1 MHRLR
6 REEGMTLV
14 ELLTAMLLMMV
25 ILSATLLTFERF
37 LAHAKQNEKTN
48 DQQQLIREVIDRLA
62 RQLRNLANPTTSL
75 GTIAYADN
83 YKLVFQTTDPN
94 RQWVAYCLERTD
106 PANEI
111 LWRQTSISAV
121 AVPGTN
127 NCPVEGTWSK
137 QIRVVSNA
145 VNDING
151 QSRHLFEYYSQNG
164 IIPSGSGV
172 ANPSTITRAVV
183 DLHVDLVP
191 GKRPDELSVTSGV
204 TMRNQNQS
212 PTARSKATLSGANYS
227 MDGSTSSDPEGRNL
241 RFDWYTTPS
250 SPPAGTNDVPT
261 NPGVLGNCN
270 QSVLPTPVVVGN
282 KTYTCV
288 GGGVVLNK
296 PLTPGTTLWLRV
308 TDPGQLSDLS
318 DVRVSGCL
326 TNADTSPVRPT
337 TECQG
342 I

>member
-1 MHRLR
+1 
-6 REEGMTLV
+6 MTLV
-14 ELLTAMLLMMV
+14 ELLVAMVLMLV

-48 DQQQLIREVIDRLA
+48 DQQQLVREVIDRLA
-62 RQLRNLANPTTSL
+62 RQLRNLANPTTGTS
-75 GTIAYADN
+75 TIAYADN

-106 PANEI
+106 PTNEV
-111 LWRQTSISAV
+111 LYRQIGASV
-121 AVPGTN
+121 AVPGTGG
-127 NCPVEGTWSK
+127 CPVSGTWTK
-137 QIRVVSNA
+137 QIKVVSNA

-164 IIPSGSGV
+164 LITPGGSGV

-183 DLHVDLVP
+183 DIHVDLIP
-191 GKRPDELSVTSGV
+191 GKRPDELSVNSGV

-212 PTARSKATLSGANYS
+212 PTARFKANLNGINYS
-227 MDGSTSSDPEGRNL
+227 MDGSASTDPEGRNL
-241 RFDWYTTPS
+241 RYDWYTTPS
-250 SPPAGTNDVPT
+250 LPVASNSDVPT

-270 QSVLPTPVVVGN
+270 QSVLPTPVTVGS
-282 KTYTCV
+282 KAYTCV
-288 GGGVVLNK
+288 GGGVVLSK
-296 PLTPGTTLWLRV
+296 PLTSGTTLWLRV
-308 TDPGQLSDLS
+308 TDPGQLADLS
-318 DVRVSGCL
+318 DIRLGGCP
-326 TNADTSPVRPT
+326 TNTTTAPSPRSN